1 MRSLCASPRGDEA
14 GRQALGLVR
23 IRSAQEGE
31 RARPPDQAGGTR
43 QRIWEPGRVWR
54 LGEAGIL

>member
-31 RARPPDQAGGTR
+31 RARPPD
-43 QRIWEPGRVWR
+43 
-54 LGEAGIL
+54 